1 MAETLFLID
10 GSAFAYRSF
19 FAIRGLTD
27 SRGRPTNAVFGFA
40 RMLTKLLRENDPDY
54 LAVVFDA
61 PGKTFREALYP
72 DYKAN
77 RQETPE
83 DLVAQ
88 MPLIDAVVEA
98 FSLPL
103 LRMPGVE
110 ADDVMGTLARTAT
123 AAGIRT
129 VLITGDKDFLQSER
143 ACARLRPQQ
152 EADEAWSGVSGSRSA
167 SAWAR
172 TRDRRAHLIGVPPTT
187 PGGKIGPVAAET

>member
-110 ADDVMGTLARTAT
+110 ADDVMGTLARSAT
-123 AAGIRT
+123 AAGIRS
-129 VLITGDKDFLQSER
+129 VLMTGD
-143 ACARLRPQQ
+143 
-152 EADEAWSGVSGSRSA
+152 
-167 SAWAR
+167 
-172 TRDRRAHLIGVPPTT
+172 
-187 PGGKIGPVAAET
+187 